1 MLIKYGKDSC
11 KVDNM
16 ELVVDEEVLM
26 SVVNF
31 EIMLAIMKK
40 GMDEA

>member
-1 MLIKYGKDSC
+1 
-11 KVDNM
+11 M